1 MAATNDDVL
10 VVGAVQCPLRD
21 DQQDPLDACN
31 AAIQLMKQASIQC
44 QIDLFVLPEL
54 APLGYSEDTFARYL
68 PNTCKNLQI
77 YQDIHDKMVTVA
89 MELNA
94 YICYGTI
101 GVLDEKDGND
111 TSTKVT
117 PRPPTTNNQGNQQET
132 QAHQHKNNTN
142 YTIRQVVVDPT
153 GTTIA
158 SYDKMFLCDYGD
170 CAETR
175 FFVPGKL
182 LVSFCIRHFTL
193 GILIC
198 ADMRNP
204 MYARALTAQHKVDV
218 ILQPAAFSRDFSFRT
233 WKSFIETRAVE
244 NSVYWVG
251 VNYSGEN
258 HGESSFTQPWVD
270 EHHEPIIMGCESGVL
285 VEKVSR
291 ATLAHVRTTMPYY
304 KQLLLCYGQD
314 IE

>member
-1 MAATNDDVL
+1 MAATSNNDVL
-10 VVGAVQCPLRD
+10 VVGAVQCPLRT
-21 DQQDPLDACN
+21 DQQDPLDACHT
-31 AAIQLMKQASIQC
+31 AIQLMKQASIESK
-44 QIDLFVLPEL
+44 IDLFVLPEL

-68 PNTCKNLQI
+68 PNTPQNLQI
-77 YQDIHDKMVTVA
+77 YQDIHDMMVNAA
-89 MELNA
+89 MELDA

-117 PRPPTTNNQGNQQET
+117 RRPPTTSDQGHHER
-132 QAHQHKNNTN
+132 KK

-153 GTTIA
+153 GTTVA
-158 SYDKMFLCDYGD
+158 SYDKMFLCDYGN

-175 FFVPGKL
+175 FFVPGKR
-182 LVSFCIRHFTL
+182 LVSFSLHHFTL

-204 MYARALTAQHKVDV
+204 MYARTLTAQHKVDV

-251 VNYSGEN
+251 ANYSGDYF
-258 HGESSFTQPWVD
+258 GETSFTQPWVD
-270 EHHEPIIMGCESGVL
+270 QDDEPRVMKCESGVL

-291 ATLAHVRTTMPYY
+291 ATLTHVRTTMPYY
-304 KQLLLCYGQD
+304 KQLLCDGQD
-314 IE
+314 ID